1 MTTDTPA
8 EEGTRATA
16 AGSFTPTEDLA
27 PAGPSA
33 PAEDLA
39 SAGTSAPAPTFLTS
53 LLDGR
58 PDWPGWTTPAR
69 PDRAGQLRADAAV
82 RRLLTLLDT
91 DVDLEAVE
99 RDGELPEGFLKSLHD
114 AGAFTLGADEELGGL
129 ALAPYDVFRVVE
141 AVATRSAAVG
151 FLLGVH
157 NGIGVGASLL
167 PVLPEGPLRDLIR
180 RHIAAGMVS
189 GWADTDPEGQGN
201 QWPTVTATPAFDG
214 DGYVLDGEKLFISNG
229 PVATLLGVT
238 VTVRGDAHAPRVGL
252 AVVDTSDPGFR
263 VEDELEHLGV
273 RGLPNGR
280 LTLTGVRVPDAQ
292 LVTVPEGDPRRTP
305 VFASAVMTARLLIQA
320 APALAIARNCLRWS
334 VEFTARRRIDGATLG
349 EYDLTRRTLAENAAD
364 VRLMESVIRW
374 ALAGPAPQDRL
385 FERHVARNICTDA
398 CARVADRTL
407 SLMGGEGMET
417 ARSKRARGALPL
429 PVERAYRDARVLRT
443 AGGVDFLADVQAANA
458 LLAHRTRGTARQAP
472 HQGPAQE
479 DLSPRNRLHL
489 AVLTDR
495 IARFPAMADAVA
507 EAVAPDP
514 RARQYPLLLLGRIAR
529 ELLGTAAVLAATA
542 RDGDQALTDVHC
554 TAAEARLRDLT
565 ARLDDPGGPD
575 HAGIAAAL
583 LADAAPKPAP

>member
-1 MTTDTPA
+1 MTASDT
-8 EEGTRATA
+8 
-16 AGSFTPTEDLA
+16 AG
-27 PAGPSA
+27 
-33 PAEDLA
+33 
-39 SAGTSAPAPTFLTS
+39 TFLTA

-58 PDWPGWTTPAR
+58 PDWPSWTTPPR

-82 RRLLTLLDT
+82 TRLLAFLDT
-91 DVDLEAVE
+91 DAGLEAVE
-99 RDGELPEGFLKSLHD
+99 RDGELPEGFLKALHD
-114 AGAFTLGADEELGGL
+114 VGAFTLGADEDLGGL
-129 ALAPYDVFRVVE
+129 GLGAYDVFRVVE
-141 AVATRSAAVG
+141 AAATRSAAVG

-180 RHIAAGMVS
+180 RHIADGMVS

-252 AVVDTSDPGFR
+252 AVVDTADPGFC

-280 LTLTGVRVPDAQ
+280 LTLTGVRVPDAH

-334 VEFTARRRIDGATLG
+334 VEFTARRRIDGVGLG
-349 EYDLTRRTLAENAAD
+349 EYDLTRRALAENAAD
-364 VRLMESVIRW
+364 VRLMESAIRW
-374 ALAGPAPQDRL
+374 ALAGPAPQDRW
-385 FERHVARNICTDA
+385 FERHTARNICTDA

-407 SLMGGEGMET
+407 SLLGGEGTET
-417 ARSKRARGALPL
+417 ARSKRARGALPIPL
-429 PVERAYRDARVLRT
+429 ERAYRDARVLRT
-443 AGGVDFLADVQAANA
+443 AGGVDFLADVQTANA
-458 LLAHRTRGTARQAP
+458 LLARRTHGTARPAP
-472 HQGPAQE
+472 HRAPAPGG
-479 DLSPRNRLHL
+479 LSPRNRHHF
-489 AVLTDR
+489 ATLTDR
-495 IARFPAMADAVA
+495 LARFPAGAEAVA
-507 EAVAPDP
+507 EAVAASGASGASDP
-514 RARQYPLLLLGRIAR
+514 RAPQYPLLLLGRIAR
-529 ELLGTAAVLAATA
+529 ELFGTAAVLAAA
-542 RDGDQALTDVHC
+542 AHDGEQALTDVHC

-565 ARLDDPGGPD
+565 ARLDDPEGPD

-583 LADAAPKPAP
+583 LAGAGPTPAP